1 MKPSCP
7 SCGAEVPFKS
17 RFAFMAVCNYC
28 KSTIVRH
35 DKDLEILGKMSEMP
49 PDMSP
54 IQIGTTG
61 ILGKDKFEIVG
72 RQRIGYEN
80 GSWNEWYMLFQ
91 SGKDGWLA
99 DAQGF
104 IMVSFEDREFSNY
117 PALGK
122 LVPGAIIT
130 VGKTEY
136 TADDVK
142 QVTCKGSEGEL
153 PFKCIFGRKSTSI
166 DFHSTGSKF
175 CNIDYTHD
183 EKHIFVGKYIDI
195 EELKL
200 ENQRQVEGW

>member
-1 MKPSCP
+1 
-7 SCGAEVPFKS
+7 
-17 RFAFMAVCNYC
+17 
-28 KSTIVRH
+28 
-35 DKDLEILGKMSEMP
+35 
-49 PDMSP
+49 
-54 IQIGTTG
+54 
-61 ILGKDKFEIVG
+61 
-72 RQRIGYEN
+72 
-80 GSWNEWYMLFQ
+80 MLFQ

-104 IMVSFEDREFSNY
+104 IMVSFEDREFNDY

-153 PFKCIFGRKSTSI
+153 PFKCIVGRKSTSI